1 MQWPEQKVVT
11 VGQFRIGMCHGHQ
24 VSSRRGRNDDALGEI
39 ICTVRLG
46 RKGFPLLSRGV
57 YSQEFV
63 ANEVKKSWSWSYKL
77 IFLVILHIQIEEF
90 NYRLLIMLK

>member
-1 MQWPEQKVVT
+1 MGSTVTAETRFPMKVGDRRNRRELT
-11 VGQFRIGMCHGHQ
+11 DFWQ
-24 VSSRRGRNDDALGEI
+24 SSRE
-39 ICTVRLG
+39 
-46 RKGFPLLSRGV
+46 V

-63 ANEVKKSWSWSYKL
+63 ANEVKKSWSLSYKI